1 MQLVLASRPSS
12 RCPTV
17 PQLFAGGEYIG
28 GCSDSLVLHVEG
40 KLEPRLRAAAAAALP
55 GGEAALPPAIGRG
68 DGDCQDGSSDSI
80 EGPHLGISRSLSM

>member
-17 PQLFAGGEYIG
+17 PQLFAAGEFIG

-40 KLEPRLRAAAAAALP
+40 KLEPRLREAAAAALP
-55 GGEAALPPAIGRG
+55 GGEVLPPPIGRG
-68 DGDCQDGSSDSI
+68 DRNASNGSSD
-80 EGPHLGISRSLSM
+80 EGGRRLSISRSLSL